1 MAQALHFSASTSVKN
16 LFGRGLVTDQVA
28 AVFELVKNS
37 YDADARVVEIVFS
50 NLNTDASTLTIRDD
64 GTGMDLADI
73 ENRWM
78 VIGTDSK
85 KNIMYSPIY
94 HRPLNGDKGIGRFS
108 VDRLGAF
115 LHMEAQKR
123 GSADRYS
130 ADFDWSLFD
139 VESKNISDIAI
150 PYAQVKG
157 DKKTHGV
164 SLTISKLRDVWDEQK
179 LKELYR
185 NLRQF
190 KSPFAQDD
198 TFKIFITA
206 PEYGYNKREVVVEKL
221 EGVSSLW
228 MVAEISAND
237 PEKVRITVNKD
248 GLEYQTVQTNS
259 YSFGSVKAQVFMF
272 NQGDKVRFVNRY
284 GLRVRDYGNI
294 RLYRDS
300 FRVYPYGEAKND
312 WLDIDRRQTQ
322 GLMRFLGSRD
332 LIGYVQIGKESNPNL
347 IPLTNRQGL
356 EENTAFEE
364 LRDFVMQVCIK
375 TLESYYFTKVKKGT
389 NETIQKSKVQIGG
402 AVAGLTELAKVLK
415 DANPDAAKQIK
426 DYTSVIQKEQKNQ
439 LQFVQDQQEIVKVY
453 SRIAQK
459 ETFLHKMI
467 HQSMIHVKD
476 AEVAMNAFIRNA
488 KSLDSNEVEK
498 LHAIHGYIKDALSLL
513 KTVRDDVVKK
523 RTKSPQDLER
533 LTQRYLQDNNAYF
546 SENNVTVSA
555 VCIGNMQCVVD
566 PGDIKAILN
575 NLATNAVK
583 SLVKVSDRPRELRF
597 ELYRTDRFVFIK
609 CIDNGVGI
617 PEEDRERIFDP
628 FQSTTDGFGLGLTII
643 DEIAKEYN
651 GALELIDT
659 AVGACFSVKMRC

>member
-50 NLNTDASTLTIRDD
+50 NLNTDASTLTICDD

-73 ENRWM
+73 EKRWM

-85 KNIMYSPIY
+85 KNKMYSPIY

-123 GSADRYS
+123 GSTARYL

-139 VESKNISDIAI
+139 GESKNISDIAI
-150 PYAQVKG
+150 PYTQVKG
-157 DKKTHGV
+157 DQKAHGV

-237 PEKVRITVNKD
+237 PEKICITVNKD
-248 GLEYQTVQTNS
+248 GLEYQTVQTNPF
-259 YSFGSVKAQVFMF
+259 SFGSVKAQVFMF

-300 FRVYPYGEAKND
+300 FRVYPYGDAKND
-312 WLDIDRRQTQ
+312 WLDLDRRQTQ

-402 AVAGLTELAKVLK
+402 AVAGLTELAKTLK

-488 KSLDSNEVEK
+488 ESLDSNEVEK

-513 KTVRDDVVKK
+513 RTVRDDVVKK

-555 VCIGNMQCVVD
+555 VCVGNMQCVVD

-597 ELYRTDRFVFIK
+597 ELYRTDRFIFIK
-609 CIDNGVGI
+609 CIDNGIGI

>member
-1 MAQALHFSASTSVKN
+1 MAQTLHFSASTSVKN

-37 YDADARVVEIVFS
+37 YDADAKEVELIFS
-50 NLNTDASTLTIRDD
+50 NLNSSESSLTICDN
-64 GTGMDLADI
+64 GTGMDLGDI
-73 ENRWM
+73 EQRWM

-85 KNIMYSPIY
+85 KHDLYSPIY
-94 HRPLNGDKGIGRFS
+94 QRALNGDKGIGRFS
-108 VDRLGAF
+108 VDRLGAH

-123 GSADRYS
+123 GKTERYV
-130 ADFDWSLFD
+130 ADFDWTLFD
-139 VESKNISDIAI
+139 GESKNISDIAI
-150 PYAQVKG
+150 PYTQITGAKRA
-157 DKKTHGV
+157 HGV

-179 LKELYR
+179 LRELYR

-237 PEKVRITVNKD
+237 PEKIRITVNKD
-248 GLEYQTVQTNS
+248 GLEYEAIQTNPF
-259 YSFGSVKAQVFMF
+259 SFGSVKAQVFMF
-272 NQGDKVRFVNRY
+272 NQGDKVRFANRY

-300 FRVYPYGEAKND
+300 FRIYPYGEAKND
-312 WLDIDRRQTQ
+312 WLDLDRRQTQ

-402 AVAGLTELAKVLK
+402 AVAGLTELAKALK

-476 AEVAMNAFIRNA
+476 AEVAMNSFIRNA
-488 KSLDSNEVEK
+488 ENLETAEIER

-513 KTVRDDVVKK
+513 RTVRDDVVKK
-523 RTKSPQDLER
+523 RTKSPQNLER

-555 VCIGNMQCVVD
+555 VCVGNMQCVVD

-597 ELYRTDRFVFIK
+597 ELYRTDRFVIIK

-617 PEEDRERIFDP
+617 PEADRERIFDP

-643 DEIAKEYN
+643 DEIAKEYG

>member
-1 MAQALHFSASTSVKN
+1 MAQSLHFSASTSVKN

-73 ENRWM
+73 EKRWM

-85 KNIMYSPIY
+85 KNIMCSPIY

-123 GSADRYS
+123 GFADRYL

-139 VESKNISDIAI
+139 GESKNISDIAI
-150 PYAQVKG
+150 PYTQVKG

-206 PEYGYNKREVVVEKL
+206 PEYGYNRREVVVEKL

-228 MVAEISAND
+228 MVAEISANN
-237 PEKVRITVNKD
+237 PEKISITVNKD
-248 GLEYQTVQTNS
+248 GLEYESIQTNPF
-259 YSFGSVKAQVFMF
+259 SFGSVKAQVFMF
-272 NQGDKVRFVNRY
+272 NQGDKIRFANRY
-284 GLRVRDYGNI
+284 GLRVREYGNI

-300 FRVYPYGEAKND
+300 FRIYPYGEAKND
-312 WLDIDRRQTQ
+312 WLDLDRRQTQ

-375 TLESYYFTKVKKGT
+375 TLESYYFSKVKKGT

-488 KSLDSNEVEK
+488 ANMEPAEAAK
-498 LHAIHGYIKDALSLL
+498 LCAIHGYIKDALSLL
-513 KTVRDDVVKK
+513 RTVRDDVVKK

-555 VCIGNMQCVVD
+555 VCVGNMECVVD

-597 ELYRTDRFVFIK
+597 ELYRTDRFVIIK
-609 CIDNGVGI
+609 CIDNGIGI
-617 PEEDRERIFDP
+617 PEVDRERIFDP

>member
-1 MAQALHFSASTSVKN
+1 MSNALHFSASTSVKN
-16 LFGRGLVTDQVA
+16 LFGRGLVTDQIA

-37 YDADARVVEIVFS
+37 FDADAKEVEIIFCDLHS
-50 NLNTDASTLTIRDD
+50 ENASLTIRDN
-64 GTGMDLADI
+64 GTGMDLSDI
-73 ENRWM
+73 KNRWM

-85 KNIMYSPIY
+85 KRDLYSPIFQ
-94 HRPLNGDKGIGRFS
+94 RALNGDKGIGRFS
-108 VDRLGAF
+108 VDRLGAY

-123 GSADRYS
+123 GEAERYVV
-130 ADFDWSLFD
+130 DFDWTLFD
-139 VESKNISDIAI
+139 GESKNISDIAI
-150 PYAQVKG
+150 PYTQVKS
-157 DKKTHGV
+157 DKKSHGV
-164 SLTISKLRDVWDEQK
+164 SLTISKLRDTWDEQK

-198 TFKIFITA
+198 NFKIYITA

-228 MVAEISAND
+228 MIAEITAAD
-237 PEKVRITVNKD
+237 PEKIRITVNKD
-248 GLEYQTVQTNS
+248 GLEYETIQSNL

-272 NQGDKVRFVNRY
+272 NQGDKVRFANRY
-284 GLRVRDYGNI
+284 GLRVREYGNI

-322 GLMRFLGSRD
+322 GMMRFLGSRD

-347 IPLTNRQGL
+347 VPLTSRQGL
-356 EENTAFEE
+356 EENAAFEE

-375 TLESYYFTKVKKGT
+375 TLESYYFTKVKKST
-389 NETIQKSKVQIGG
+389 NETIQKSKFQIGG

-426 DYTSVIQKEQKNQ
+426 DYTAVIQKEQKNQ
-439 LQFVQDQQEIVKVY
+439 LQYVQDQQEIVKVY

-459 ETFLHKMI
+459 ETFLHRMI

-476 AEVAMNAFIRNA
+476 ADVAMNAFIRSTENLNP
-488 KSLDSNEVEK
+488 SEMEK
-498 LHAIHGYIKDALSLL
+498 LSAIHEYIKDALSLL
-513 KTVRDDVVKK
+513 RTVRDDVVKK
-523 RTKSPQDLER
+523 RTKSPQNLER
-533 LTQRYLQDNNAYF
+533 LIQRYLQDNNAYF

-555 VCIGNMQCVVD
+555 ICVGDMQYVVD

-583 SLVKVSDRPRELRF
+583 SLVKVNDRPRELEF
-597 ELYRTDRFVFIK
+597 ELYRTERFVIIK
-609 CIDNGVGI
+609 CTDNGVGI
-617 PEEDRERIFDP
+617 PEADRERIFDP

-659 AVGACFSVKMRC
+659 AIGACFSVKMRC